1 MEKEL
6 RSLSI
11 ELANLTFQ
19 HNEVGKQLIQVEGR
33 VKDIG
38 KRLQETPTPESKFGF
53 IVGEEVIV
61 LSRSKQ
67 RGKKGIIFGFTKE
80 KIQVSFP
87 FLKRITTYL
96 PKSLS
101 RTTSKEQNDGKSRK
115 LNKRPIDVDN
125 K

>member
-1 MEKEL
+1 MEREL
-6 RSLSI
+6 QSLSI
-11 ELANLTFQ
+11 ELANLTLE
-19 HNEVGKQLIQVEGR
+19 HNETRKRLILVEER
-33 VKDIG
+33 VKDIVE
-38 KRLQETPTPESKFGF
+38 RLQEAPTPFGF
-53 IVGEEVIV
+53 IIGEEIIV
-61 LSRSKQ
+61 LSRSRQ
-67 RGKKGIIFGFTKE
+67 RGKKGVIVGFTSE